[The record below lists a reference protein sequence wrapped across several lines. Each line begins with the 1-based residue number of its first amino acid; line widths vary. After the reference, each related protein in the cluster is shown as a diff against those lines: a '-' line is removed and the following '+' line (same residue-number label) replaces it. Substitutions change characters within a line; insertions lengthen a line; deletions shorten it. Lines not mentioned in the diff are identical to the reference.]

1 MLPILW
7 LPSASEDLNEIIGYI
22 ADRNFSAA
30 LELQEVI
37 EQSASQIPQHPYIY
51 RAGRVPGT
59 REMVVHPNY
68 LVVYRVGATAI
79 EILGVLHT
87 RLPYP

>member
-7 LPSASEDLNEIIGYI
+7 LPSASEDLTDIIDFI
-22 ADRNFSAA
+22 ADRNLTAA
-30 LELQEVI
+30 IDLQDVI
-37 EQSASQIPQHPYIY
+37 EQSTSRLPQHPYIY
-51 RAGRVPGT
+51 RTGRVAGT

-68 LVVYRVGATAI
+68 LVIYRVGATAI

>member
-7 LPSASEDLNEIIGYI
+7 LPSASEDLNEIIDYI

-37 EQSASQIPQHPYIY
+37 EQSTSQIPQHPYIY
-51 RAGRVPGT
+51 RAGRVAGT

>member
-7 LPSASEDLNEIIGYI
+7 LPSASEDLNEIIGFI
-22 ADRNFSAA
+22 ADRNLTAA
-30 LELQEVI
+30 IDLQEVI
-37 EQSASQIPQHPYIY
+37 EQATSQIPQHPYIY
-51 RAGRVPGT
+51 RAGRVAGT

-68 LVVYRVGATAI
+68 LVIYRVGATAI

>member
-7 LPSASEDLNEIIGYI
+7 LPSASEDLTDIIDFI
-22 ADRNFSAA
+22 ADRNLTAA
-30 LELQEVI
+30 IDLQDVI
-37 EQSASQIPQHPYIY
+37 EQATSRLPQHPYIY
-51 RAGRVPGT
+51 RTGRVAGT

-68 LVVYRVGATAI
+68 LVIYRVGATAI